1 MNGWGKRR
9 DCCEATLEMKAL
21 EEMKKPLGPEDVVE
35 ALRERIKKEDLTLTA
50 SEAVRIIWM
59 LERLSQRCA
68 EAYQLV
74 GSLAGLAEV
83 MDDPSVQKALDL
95 FSRPLRPG
103 DVLPFITQRD
113 RQRMIPK
120 RRSKAESSPKSASK
134 KGGRK
139 SRS

>member
-1 MNGWGKRR
+1 
-9 DCCEATLEMKAL
+9 
-21 EEMKKPLGPEDVVE
+21 MKKPLGPEDVIE

-50 SEAVRIIWM
+50 SEAGRIIWM

-68 EAYQLV
+68 EAYQVV

-83 MDDPSVQKALDL
+83 MDDAAVQKALDL

-103 DVLPFITQRD
+103 DVLPFVTQRD
-113 RQRMIPK
+113 RQRVIPP
-120 RRSKAESSPKSASK
+120 RRSKAKSSPKTAGK
-134 KGGRK
+134 KGGVK

>member
-1 MNGWGKRR
+1 MRGQ
-9 DCCEATLEMKAL
+9 L
-21 EEMKKPLGPEDVVE
+21 MKKPFGPEDVVE

-50 SEAVRIIWM
+50 SEAGRIIWM

-68 EAYQLV
+68 EAYQVV

-95 FSRPLRPG
+95 FSVPTRPG

-113 RQRMIPK
+113 RQRARPK
-120 RRSKAESSPKSASK
+120 RRAKAKPLPKSASK
-134 KGGRK
+134 KAGRK
-139 SRS
+139 SQS